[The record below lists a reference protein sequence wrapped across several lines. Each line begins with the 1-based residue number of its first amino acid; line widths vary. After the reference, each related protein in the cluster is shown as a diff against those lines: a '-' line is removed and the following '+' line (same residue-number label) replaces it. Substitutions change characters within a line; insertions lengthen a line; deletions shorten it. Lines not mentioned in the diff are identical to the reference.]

1 MPDESQSNSSSGAP
15 GEPGTLID
23 RAAAT
28 DARDG
33 FASPTGT
40 PRSPKPRRAPSAF
53 AADFRRFFGR
63 GLAVLL
69 PSILTLWILWYALL
83 FVFNNV
89 AVPINRGMRWGVIQ
103 AIPLVIPERHQP
115 DWYIIT
121 PQEREDFLRSSDG
134 TAMRSAGPEAID
146 HEARVAQFRQFWEAR
161 WYLSILGLIVAI
173 TLIYLA
179 GLLLGGILGRRLYE
193 GVESLLSRIPG
204 FKHVY
209 PHVKQLVNLVMG
221 DRRMAF
227 KRVVLVEYPRKGV
240 WSLGMVT
247 SQSMRDIATAAGGPV
262 LAVFIPSTPT
272 PFTGFAINVPEKDV
286 IDLPISVDE
295 AIRFMITGGVLI
307 PEHQA
312 LPEAARAAIGEGLNR
327 PRS

>member
-1 MPDESQSNSSSGAP
+1 MPDAP
-15 GEPGTLID
+15 PPNPKVGTPTTGEHAPLID
-23 RAAAT
+23 RARAT

-33 FASPTGT
+33 FTTRPRAKR
-40 PRSPKPRRAPSAF
+40 PRSAF
-53 AADFRRFFGR
+53 TEDFRRFFGR

-103 AIPLVIPERHQP
+103 AIPLVIPEKHQP

-121 PQEREDFLRSSDG
+121 EQEREDFLRSSDG
-134 TAMRSAGPEAID
+134 TAMRSAGAPAID
-146 HEARVAQFRQFWEAR
+146 HAARVAQFRQFWEAR

-173 TLIYLA
+173 SLIYLA

-227 KRVVLVEYPRKGV
+227 KRVVLVEYPRKGI
-240 WSLGMVT
+240 WTIGLVT
-247 SQSMRDIATAAGGPV
+247 SNSMRDIAAAANEPV
-262 LAVFIPSTPT
+262 LSVFIPSTPT

-286 IDLPISVDE
+286 MDLPISVDE

-307 PEHQA
+307 PEHQ
-312 LPEAARAAIGEGLNR
+312 LPPEARGAIAPAPTN

>member
-1 MPDESQSNSSSGAP
+1 MSGENLPPSSPDSPSAP
-15 GEPGTLID
+15 PQAVPPV
-23 RAAAT
+23 RP
-28 DARDG
+28 
-33 FASPTGT
+33 S
-40 PRSPKPRRAPSAF
+40 RRATF
-53 AADFRRFFGR
+53 GEDFKRFFTR

-89 AVPINRGMRWGVIQ
+89 AVPINRGLRWTVIQ
-103 AIPLVIPERHQP
+103 AVPLVTNERHRP
-115 DWYIIT
+115 DWYIVT
-121 PQEREDFLRSSDG
+121 EQEREDFLRTPAGS
-134 TAMRSAGPEAID
+134 TMRSAARD
-146 HEARVAQFRQFWEAR
+146 TLDAEARAMQFREFWQAR

-179 GLLLGGILGRRLYE
+179 GMLLGGLIGRRLYE
-193 GVESLLSRIPG
+193 AFENLISRLPG

-221 DRRMAF
+221 DHPMAF

-240 WSLGMVT
+240 WSIGFVT
-247 SQSMRDIATAAGGPV
+247 SGSMRDIAHVAGESV
-262 LAVFIPSTPT
+262 LSVFVPSTPT
-272 PFTGFAINVPEKDV
+272 PFTGFAINVAEREV

-307 PEHQA
+307 PEKQNPDQPQVSAPASESPPIPPISSTQPTNH
-312 LPEAARAAIGEGLNR
+312 R
-327 PRS
+327 P

>member
-1 MPDESQSNSSSGAP
+1 MRRKR
-15 GEPGTLID
+15 T
-23 RAAAT
+23 
-28 DARDG
+28 G
-33 FASPTGT
+33 FAQ
-40 PRSPKPRRAPSAF
+40 
-53 AADFRRFFGR
+53 DFRRFFGR

-103 AIPLVIPERHQP
+103 TIPLVLSERHRP
-115 DWYIIT
+115 DWYVVT
-121 PQEREDFLRSSDG
+121 EQERDNFLHTPEGSL
-134 TAMRSAGPEAID
+134 MRSAAREDID
-146 HEARVAQFRQFWEAR
+146 AEARAQQFREFWQSR

-179 GLLLGGILGRRLYE
+179 GMLLGGIIGRRLYE
-193 GVESLLSRIPG
+193 GFENLLSRLPG

-221 DRRMAF
+221 DHPMAF
-227 KRVVLVEYPRKGV
+227 KRVVLVEYPRKGL
-240 WSLGMVT
+240 WSIGFVT
-247 SQSMRDIATAAGGPV
+247 SASMRDIARAAGESV
-262 LAVFIPSTPT
+262 VSVFVPSTPT
-272 PFTGFAINVPEKDV
+272 PFTGFAINVAEREV

-307 PEHQA
+307 PEHQILEHPTSASA
-312 LPEAARAAIGEGLNR
+312 LSTPAH
-327 PRS
+327 S